1 MAAALFFVQTCVAG
15 FGIRDKFGLRS
26 TWKYPPLLS
35 SFRFMDKRFTSIY
48 KFEPRWSDR
57 VAWYGSALAASA
69 LSWCI
74 WWLSPVMHQDPFV
87 IFILAVVF
95 TARFFGFGPA
105 VVCTFSSAVVLDY
118 SMFRQSFNAALSEN
132 ETQRLGAF
140 ILISVFVA
148 GLARQRS
155 RAETQA
161 DEARR
166 QMAAIVASSED
177 AIASFTVDGIVTS
190 WNLGGET
197 LFGYTA
203 AEIIG
208 RPISVLVPPDR
219 LEEFGTNLARLNRE
233 EHVPSYE
240 TERVDRNGTRI
251 TILLSLSPLR
261 NEQGKLIGA
270 SAIARDVT
278 AQKRTEE
285 VLRRN
290 ERLVTAGRLTAA
302 IAHEIKNP
310 LEALTNL
317 IYLAR
322 QDASGREEYLRRAEH
337 EIGRLDS
344 IAQQA
349 LGFVREATSPEP
361 LDAGKILDEVVQL
374 YLRKLQAVRIK
385 VEKQTGEGIEILG
398 YPGELRQVF
407 ANLILNA
414 MDAMQDG
421 GKLRLRVARAREWS
435 GERRAGIRVTVAD
448 TGNGIAAKDLPHI
461 FEPFYTTKKD
471 HGTGLGLWLA
481 YGAIQKHAGWMR
493 VATRTTPGRSGTVF
507 AVFLPDSPA
516 AASSQAA

>member
-1 MAAALFFVQTCVAG
+1 M
-15 FGIRDKFGLRS
+15 
-26 TWKYPPLLS
+26 LS
-35 SFRFMDKRFTSIY
+35 PFLQLPATRRPGMKSRYNSIY

-105 VVCTFSSAVVLDY
+105 VLCTFSSALVLDY
-118 SMFRQSFNAALSEN
+118 SMFRQSFGAAVSGN
-132 ETQRLGAF
+132 EFQQLGVF

-155 RAETQA
+155 RAETEA

-190 WNLGGET
+190 WNRGAET

-203 AEIIG
+203 DEIIG

-219 LEEFGTNLARLNRE
+219 LEEFATDLGRLTRE
-233 EHVPSYE
+233 QHVPSYQ
-240 TERVDRNGTRI
+240 TERIDKDGTRV
-251 TILLSLSPLR
+251 TVLLSLSPLR
-261 NEQGKLIGA
+261 NDQGKLVGA
-270 SAIARDVT
+270 SAIARDISS
-278 AQKRTEE
+278 QKRTEE

-322 QDASGREEYLRRAEH
+322 QDTAGRDEYLQRAEH

-349 LGFVREATSPEP
+349 LGFVRETSSPEQM
-361 LDAGKILDEVVQL
+361 DTGKILDEVVQL
-374 YLRKLQAVRIK
+374 YLRKLQAKHITI
-385 VEKQTGEGIEILG
+385 EKESGEYLEIVG

-407 ANLILNA
+407 ANLLLNA
-414 MDAMQDG
+414 IDSMQSG
-421 GKLRLRVARAREWS
+421 GRLRLRVVRAREWS
-435 GERRAGIRVTVAD
+435 GDRRSGVRVTVAD
-448 TGNGIAAKDLPHI
+448 TGNGISAKDLPHI
-461 FEPFYTTKKD
+461 FEPFYTTKRD
-471 HGTGLGLWLA
+471 QGTGLGLWLA
-481 YGAIQKHAGWMR
+481 YGAVQKHAGWMR
-493 VATRTTPGRSGTVF
+493 VATRTTAGASGTVF

-516 AASSQAA
+516 NASSRAA

>member
-1 MAAALFFVQTCVAG
+1 ME
-15 FGIRDKFGLRS
+15 
-26 TWKYPPLLS
+26 S
-35 SFRFMDKRFTSIY
+35 SYISLY

-69 LSWCI
+69 LSWCV
-74 WWLSPVMHQDPFV
+74 WWLSPVMHNDPFV

-105 VVCTFSSAVVLDY
+105 VLCTFSSALVLDY
-118 SMFRQSFNAALSEN
+118 SMFRQTFGIAVSEN
-132 ETQRLGAF
+132 EFQRLGAF
-140 ILISVFVA
+140 ILISVLVA

-190 WNLGGET
+190 WNRGADS

-203 AEIIG
+203 EEIIG

-219 LEEFGTNLARLNRE
+219 LEEFATDLARLSRE
-233 EHVPSYE
+233 EHVPSYQ
-240 TERVDRNGTRI
+240 TERVDKNGTRV
-251 TILLSLSPLR
+251 TVLLSLSPLR
-261 NEQGKLIGA
+261 NEQGKLVGA
-270 SAIARDVT
+270 SAIARDVS

-322 QDASGREEYLRRAEH
+322 QDTAAREEYLKRAEH

-349 LGFVREATSPEP
+349 LGFVRETSSPERM
-361 LDAGKILDEVVQL
+361 DTGKILDEVVQL
-374 YLRKLQAVRIK
+374 YMRKLQVNRINLD
-385 VEKQTGEGIEILG
+385 KQNGEYLEIIG

-414 MDAMQDG
+414 MDAMHAG
-421 GKLRLRVARAREWS
+421 GRLRLRVVRAREWS
-435 GERRAGIRVTVAD
+435 GERRSGVRITFAD
-448 TGNGIAAKDLPHI
+448 TGNGISAKDLPHI

-471 HGTGLGLWLA
+471 QGTGLGLWLA
-481 YGAIQKHAGWMR
+481 YGAVQKHAGWMR
-493 VATRTTPGRSGTVF
+493 VATRTTPGISGTVF

-516 AASSQAA
+516 SASSRAA

>member
-1 MAAALFFVQTCVAG
+1 ME
-15 FGIRDKFGLRS
+15 
-26 TWKYPPLLS
+26 S
-35 SFRFMDKRFTSIY
+35 SYISIY

-74 WWLSPVMHQDPFV
+74 WWLSPVMHNDPFV

-105 VVCTFSSAVVLDY
+105 VLCTFSSALVLDY
-118 SMFRQSFNAALSEN
+118 SMFRQSLGAAVSEN
-132 ETQRLGAF
+132 EFQRLGAF
-140 ILISVFVA
+140 ILISVLVA

-161 DEARR
+161 DEVRQ

-190 WNLGGET
+190 WNHGADT

-203 AEIIG
+203 EDIIG

-219 LEEFGTNLARLNRE
+219 LEEFATDLARLNRE
-233 EHVPSYE
+233 EHVPSVE
-240 TERVDRNGTRI
+240 TERIDKDGARI

-261 NEQGKLIGA
+261 NERGKLVGA

-278 AQKRTEE
+278 ARKRTEE

-290 ERLVTAGRLTAA
+290 ERLATAGRLTAA

-322 QDASGREEYLRRAEH
+322 QDATGREGYLERAEH

-349 LGFVREATSPEP
+349 LGFVRETSSPERM
-361 LDAGKILDEVVQL
+361 DAGKILDEVLQL
-374 YLRKLQAVRIK
+374 YLRKLQAAHIGI
-385 VEKQTGEGIEILG
+385 EKQSGEFLEIFG

-407 ANLILNA
+407 ANLILNSI
-414 MDAMQDG
+414 DAMRG
-421 GKLRLRVARAREWS
+421 GGRLRLRVVRAREWS
-435 GERRAGIRVTVAD
+435 GERRSGVRVTFAD
-448 TGNGIAAKDLPHI
+448 TGNGISARDLPHI

-471 HGTGLGLWLA
+471 QGTGLGLWLA

-493 VATRTTPGRSGTVF
+493 VATRTTPGISGTVF

-516 AASSQAA
+516 TASSQAA